1 MHIQVFLYLLRILYF
16 DRTLPHNLWKQSL
29 FMRLNDKFS
38 TYCFLSVFHFPL
50 ALGSGGWV
58 LRSPESHMYG
68 FLPCSHSPQ
77 QVTHTQ
83 LSISLRAE
91 VGHGSRSTLPSLSPI
106 HPSPLLLS
114 VIPLTRVAGKWRCFQ
129 TAGITHPR

>member
-16 DRTLPHNLWKQSL
+16 DRTLPHNSWKQSL

-68 FLPCSHSPQ
+68 SLPCSHSPQ
-77 QVTHTQ
+77 PVTHTTVHQ
-83 LSISLRAE
+83 SPSRSGC
-91 VGHGSRSTLPSLSPI
+91 GHGSTLPSLSPI
-106 HPSPLLLS
+106 HPSPILLS
-114 VIPLTRVAGKWRCFQ
+114 VIPLTRVAGKRRCFQ